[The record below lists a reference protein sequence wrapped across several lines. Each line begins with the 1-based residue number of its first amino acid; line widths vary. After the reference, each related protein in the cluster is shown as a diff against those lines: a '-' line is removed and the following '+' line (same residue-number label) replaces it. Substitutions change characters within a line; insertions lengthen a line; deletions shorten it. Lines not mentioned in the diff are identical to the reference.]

1 MNNKEAIAELEELLI
16 YTAPALRTESAL
28 RHAIEALKVSEKLTE
43 QNEHLIACM
52 KSQNDL
58 VLDVMHTGVKYIDN
72 LKDHKTY
79 SVSDSWYAIKKALP
93 QPPKEDE

>member
-1 MNNKEAIAELEELLI
+1 MMNNQEAIKILEGFLTIFEHNDYDAI
-16 YTAPALRTESAL
+16 E
-28 RHAIEALKVSEKLTE
+28 HAIEALKASEKLTE

-58 VLDVMHTGVKYIDN
+58 VLDVMHTGVKYINN

-93 QPPKEDE
+93 QPPKEGE